1 MLGSDVLFLSN
12 ILLFASSCQDTHDAI
27 ECGAWADA
35 GECEVNP
42 GFMKIYASDVLYED
56 PWILAFEHFL
66 TAEEIAAFKR
76 HSTNLVRSLAGQE
89 ESDDRTSMQMW
100 CVTDPCLSDP
110 LIEKVHQRVV
120 NITGIPKEHAEYFQI
135 VQYEPGQFY
144 RPHQDQNSKA
154 DSLVGVRLSTFFLYL
169 QTPEAGGATYFPKLG
184 VKVQAEAGLALWWP
198 NVRDDLSTDERT
210 EHEAQSVHE
219 GTKLTANLWLHEYDF
234 RTPFTFGCN
243 LDEVGASIQSD
254 EL

>member
-169 QTPEAGGATYFPKLG
+169 QTPEAGGATYFPCKQ
-184 VKVQAEAGLALWWP
+184 K
-198 NVRDDLSTDERT
+198 RDLLCGGPTYEM
-210 EHEAQSVHE
+210 
-219 GTKLTANLWLHEYDF
+219 
-234 RTPFTFGCN
+234 
-243 LDEVGASIQSD
+243 I
-254 EL
+254 